1 MNNLRG
7 GEEVVRRRRSSR
19 RRRRCSSFFCWG
31 GAAPPAA
38 ALLLELL
45 SAVHSVA
52 INPEVANDLSS
63 TTRERV
69 KNLGM
74 YLLPR
79 RLQSALQ
86 PVIKGLRRTVP

>member
-1 MNNLRG
+1 MNLRG
-7 GEEVVRRRRSSR
+7 GEEVRRRRKEVPPPSS
-19 RRRRCSSFFCWG
+19 
-31 GAAPPAA
+31 
-38 ALLLELL
+38 LELL